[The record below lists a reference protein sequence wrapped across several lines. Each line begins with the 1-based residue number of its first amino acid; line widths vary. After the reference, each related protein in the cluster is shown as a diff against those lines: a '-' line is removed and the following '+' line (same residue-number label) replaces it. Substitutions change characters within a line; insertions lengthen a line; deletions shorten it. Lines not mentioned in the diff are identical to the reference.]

1 MTVLRSLV
9 ALAQR
14 GWAGRMTYRF
24 AWVVDAFGIVV
35 FLASLYYVSRLVPPE
50 MVAGSDWFTMTALGV
65 GVYAFLGGLAAG
77 PRGFLLSEIGYGTLE
92 ILLTLGPPLRSMVA
106 AATVLQILR
115 GLGRLLVL
123 FAVAAF
129 FGWTVEPGRVLALV
143 PVLAVASLSGIGV
156 GLFQGALDLRM
167 RRVGRMMALSGGLG
181 AILSGVYFPVAFL
194 PAPLRALAEILPT
207 THAIRAGRALLMGH
221 GDVGPSL
228 LVLSLLAAVLLPLGL
243 WSFRAAIRAM
253 REDGSFLT
261 P

>member
-1 MTVLRSLV
+1 MNVLRSLV

-50 MVAGSDWFTMTALGV
+50 MVAGNDWFTMTALGV
-65 GVYAFLGGLAAG
+65 GVYAFIGGLAAG

-92 ILLTLGPPLRSMVA
+92 ILLTLGPPLRSMIA

-129 FGWTVEPGRVLALV
+129 FGWSVPPGRVL
-143 PVLAVASLSGIGV
+143 VLLPILAIASLSGIGV

-194 PAPLRALAEILPT
+194 PTPLRALAELLPT
-207 THAIRAGRALLMGH
+207 THAIRAGRALLLGN
-221 GDVGPSL
+221 GDVGSAL
-228 LVLSLLAAVLLPLGL
+228 LALSVLAAVLLPLGL